1 MDHAFFFARLPKA
14 ILSPRSRQQGDCIKL
29 GGLLLTVVVATT
41 SWVLAVALGSHALGI
56 ATSALLL
63 VGLGLVVAALCVVA
77 AAAVM
82 GDP

>member
-1 MDHAFFFARLPKA
+1 MHFLRGCHS
-14 ILSPRSRQQGDCIKL
+14 ILSLAADNKACLFKL

>member
-1 MDHAFFFARLPKA
+1 MHFLRGCRS
-14 ILSPRSRQQGDCIKL
+14 ILSLAAHNKAYLYKL

-41 SWVLAVALGSHALGI
+41 SWMLAVALASQALGI

-63 VGLGLVVAALCVVA
+63 VGLGLIVGALCVVA
-77 AAAVM
+77 AAAMM